1 VVETQV
7 INAAG
12 QVTRTHDLSLVG
24 LSVVLA
30 VLASYT
36 VLELAARVT
45 VAQRHT
51 RKLWLVIGAIAMG
64 IGIWSMHFIAMLAL
78 EINLPISYNVA
89 SMHYIGMAAMQ
100 LKSTIQCK
108 PMLFAA
114 SIVVG
119 MLIILGFALLSS
131 VVDQRINAET
141 VKSEEA
147 LRQSEDRFRSL
158 VQNSSDIIT
167 ILEPDGTIHYV
178 SPSISRVLGYKPED
192 LIGKNKFDY
201 IYPEDVTTVQAAFA
215 NAIKHPGMLVAV
227 EYTFKHAEHSWVCLE
242 SVSNN
247 LLGDSSV
254 KGLVINSRDITEHQ
268 QTKSALQKEQEFL
281 KVLLDNVE
289 SAIVACDSQG
299 VLTLFNRV
307 AQEFHNLPQKQLP
320 ADQWA
325 QHYNLYLPD
334 GKTLMKKEDI
344 PLFRALQGEQISNV
358 EMMVIPKHG
367 ASRTLLTSGQAI
379 IDPQGKKLGAVVAMQ
394 DITERKQAESAL
406 ERLRRQNELILNS
419 AGEGIYGVDLQGNT
433 TFANPAAARMTGWIV
448 EELIGKPQHA
458 ILHHTKPDGSH
469 YPGHECPIYAAFKDG
484 VVHHVDTEVFWRKD
498 GTSFPVDYVS
508 TPIREGGELVGAVVV
523 FKDIT
528 ERKRAEEAL
537 RQSEERYRNLVQQSK
552 DAILII
558 SWENKVIFG
567 NPACREIFGFSPEEF
582 VADPELIKR
591 IVHPDY
597 HQQLEHFWQEYHTRD
612 MFPEQAL
619 EWAWLRQ
626 DGQTVYTENVVTNV
640 LDEQG
645 KSIGYQTIV
654 RDITERKWAETQLRQ
669 QHERDHLLRAI
680 ALRIRNSLNLD
691 EILKTTVAEVRQF
704 LQADRVMIYR
714 LDSNQDGQLL
724 AESVALEWKLD
735 LENES
740 YITWF
745 SQIKQQYQQRCIYAV
760 NDIDHAGFPSNI
772 KSD

>member
-1 VVETQV
+1 MVETQV

>member
-654 RDITERKWAETQLRQ
+654 RDITERKWGL
-669 QHERDHLLRAI
+669 
-680 ALRIRNSLNLD
+680 
-691 EILKTTVAEVRQF
+691 F
-704 LQADRVMIYR
+704 
-714 LDSNQDGQLL
+714 
-724 AESVALEWKLD
+724 W
-735 LENES
+735 S
-740 YITWF
+740 YGDKR
-745 SQIKQQYQQRCIYAV
+745 S
-760 NDIDHAGFPSNI
+760 
-772 KSD
+772 